1 MTIGDRIRA
10 WFGRATFGEPMT
22 ARFATYPVDQL
33 NFLKVLGVDG
43 QGNGRAASARRI
55 DRRSALSVPAVL
67 RGRNLICSIS
77 TLPLELVDKQYRV
90 QDNPLFEQFDPN
102 IANEVMLATTIEDLL
117 FEAVAWWRVTAFENG
132 MPSKVARYA
141 PSTVSLQPP
150 PGWQKAYLPSDLPT
164 EGVVWMEGKPVPFR
178 NVIRFDSPN
187 PALLEAGERAIRRAI
202 DLDESAD
209 LYATNRRMRGY
220 FTPTDPTADPG
231 DDEKIIGA
239 LDKFALARKERLDG
253 YVPAALHYNPIQDPT
268 PAEIQILAQQQRAD
282 LAIANALG
290 IDPEDLGISTTSRT
304 YQNGIDRRQD
314 RINDVLAPYMAAI
327 TGRLSMPDVTPP
339 GEKACFRLDGYLKAD
354 PKTRAEVEQLYE
366 QMGVTDAAEIRET
379 EQLPPR
385 AIQPPPAPPAGTAV
399 NPVSSIPAAD
409 PAPAPVYA

>member
-1 MTIGDRIRA
+1 MTLGDRLRS
-10 WFGRATFGEPMT
+10 WFGMGSRDGIVS
-22 ARFATYPVDQL
+22 ARFDATYPVDQL
-33 NFLKVLGVDG
+33 SFLKVLGITDS
-43 QGNGRAASARRI
+43 QGRRIGGRGRI
-55 DRRSALSVPAVL
+55 DRATALTVPAVL

-77 TLPLELVDKQYRV
+77 TLPLELVDQQNRV
-90 QDNPLFEQFDPN
+90 QDVALFEQIDPN

-117 FEAVAWWRVTAFENG
+117 FEAVAWWKVISFDSFG
-132 MPSKVARYA
+132 MPAKAVRYS
-141 PSTVSLQPP
+141 PQTVSLQPP
-150 PGWQKAYLPSDLPT
+150 PGWQRAFLPSELPT

-187 PALLEAGERAIRRAI
+187 PALLEAGERAIRRAL

-220 FTPTDPTADPG
+220 FTPSDPTVDPAAGADG
-231 DDEKIIGA
+231 QQKIIDA
-239 LDKFALARKERLDG
+239 LDDFARARKERLDG
-253 YVPAALHYNPIQDPT
+253 YVPAALAYHPIQDPT

-327 TGRLSMPDVTPP
+327 TGRLSMPDVTRQ
-339 GEKACFRLDGYLKAD
+339 GQRACFRLSGYLKAD
-354 PKTRAEVEQLYE
+354 PLTRAQVQQIHSTL
-366 QMGVTDAAEIRET
+366 GATDAAEIRE
-379 EQLPPR
+379 EEELPPR
-385 AIQPPPAPPAGTAV
+385 AIEAPSRPAAPAPGAG
-399 NPVSSIPAAD
+399 
-409 PAPAPVYA
+409 PAPAYAGAAA